1 MTLAFSLLRCYTALN
16 ALQKGG
22 YTCDG
27 LERLRFLQKR
37 KPLSF
42 SGSKC
47 TLLYLSAERGACFMR
62 PAVLLWGA
70 FFLHGRFPF
79 VKASP
84 LGRGATEGE
93 GGGKAADGEA
103 PIQRYSYSDKETTY
117 RCAEALLYRACPL
130 RRSRASSPKGRAF
143 WPREGSKQP
152 IKGTHFYP

>member
-47 TLLYLSAERGACFMR
+47 TLLYQRESLWRAGLAGAGL
-62 PAVLLWGA
+62 AVLGVLVALTGA
-70 FFLHGRFPF
+70 
-79 VKASP
+79 AA
-84 LGRGATEGE
+84 LGRKT
-93 GGGKAADGEA
+93 
-103 PIQRYSYSDKETTY
+103 RVS
-117 RCAEALLYRACPL
+117 
-130 RRSRASSPKGRAF
+130 
-143 WPREGSKQP
+143 
-152 IKGTHFYP
+152 